1 MNNNPQYNQNMSSQ
15 NIYQQYNQNIYQK
28 HIIKYPLKYPFI
40 LSIIGMSV
48 VIIGLILYVLMFG
61 ITGYD
66 IIKNLFG
73 NIGLLGNIICIIS
86 LVLGIK
92 HYKTKS
98 IIYPKLTIIFSI
110 IGLASTMIVAIIIFI
125 EILKLFLVMTDFM
138 IHFP

>member
-1 MNNNPQYNQNMSSQ
+1 MNNNPQYNQN
-15 NIYQQYNQNIYQK
+15 IYQQPM
-28 HIIKYPLKYPFI
+28 IKSPLKYPFI

-48 VIIGLILYVLMFG
+48 VIICLTLYMLMFE

-92 HYKTKS
+92 HYKTKSIIYPNKTKS